1 MVKSQSNREKKVGA
15 CLAKELPLVV
25 FLINTLLLPLL
36 HQMIDHNFVEIACS
50 RKLLR
55 ASKNENLVIKAQE
68 NSSIDFGNSIARN
81 IYTEY

>member
-1 MVKSQSNREKKVGA
+1 MFSKGSALGSPSCQYFVTAPSSSK
-15 CLAKELPLVV
+15 
-25 FLINTLLLPLL
+25 
-36 HQMIDHNFVEIACS
+36 IDHDFVKIACS

>member
-1 MVKSQSNREKKVGA
+1 
-15 CLAKELPLVV
+15 
-25 FLINTLLLPLL
+25 
-36 HQMIDHNFVEIACS
+36 MIDHNFVEIACS

-55 ASKNENLVIKAQE
+55 ASKNENLIIKAQE